1 MQVLQQLKGFIQ
13 VHSCIDQG
21 GASGARQ
28 WYMSQ
33 CNKYIICTYILV
45 QVLQQLK
52 GFIQV
57 HSCID
62 QGGAS
67 GARQWYMS
75 QCNKYIICTYILVQV
90 LQQLKGFIKSTA
102 VLTKGVPVVQ
112 DSGTCPNV
120 TNILFV
126 HIY

>member
-28 WYMSQ
+28 WYWSQ

-62 QGGAS
+62 QG
-67 GARQWYMS
+67 
-75 QCNKYIICTYILVQV
+75 
-90 LQQLKGFIKSTA
+90 
-102 VLTKGVPVVQ
+102 VPVLQ
-112 DSGTCPNV
+112 DSGTGLSV
-120 TNILFV
+120 TNISYLY
-126 HIY
+126 IYTSASSSLEERYRVIYNPLQIMGGKVNMPGQSWKVWN